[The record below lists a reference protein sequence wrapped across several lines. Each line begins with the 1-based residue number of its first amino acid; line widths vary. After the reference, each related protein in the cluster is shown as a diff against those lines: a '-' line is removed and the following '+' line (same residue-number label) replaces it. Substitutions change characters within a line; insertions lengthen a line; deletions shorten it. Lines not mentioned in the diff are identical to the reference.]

1 MAFNFLMQL
10 AVSNLIAAEGLSGS
24 VVELGNQRFRSHPDI
39 LGRCSEILG
48 ANLAPFYDNTWEF
61 FSDVGFPTYQ
71 AIDLNSELK
80 AIPMNLNKVLKT
92 EYGYEEKFSLVTNN
106 GTGEHIFNQA
116 TVFENCHNL
125 CSLNGLMLHVLPLTP
140 WLNHGFFNFNPILF
154 RDLAAANSYEV
165 SMLWIGRQNGSLYFD
180 LGSSKN
186 YQEAFFEQK
195 RPHNPTSLLED
206 AVLKLMLEDGTIRHN
221 VAIVCG
227 LKKTSDSIFTPPIQ
241 GRYVGDVRSEEIKRE
256 ISAGNQDNRQA
267 NHSYD
272 YLKDS

>member
-10 AVSNLIAAEGLSGS
+10 AVSKLVATEAIKGG
-24 VVELGNQRFRSHPDI
+24 VIELGNQRFRSNPDV
-39 LGRCSEILG
+39 LRRCSEILG
-48 ANLAPFYDNTWEF
+48 LSLASSYGNTWDF
-61 FSDVGFPTYQ
+61 FSDIGFPSYQ

-92 EYGYEEKFSLVTNN
+92 EYGFHQQFELVTNN

-125 CSLNGLMLHVLPLTP
+125 CSTNGLMLHVLPLAP

-154 RDLAAANSYEV
+154 RDLAAANNYEV
-165 SMLWIGRQNGSLYFD
+165 SMLWIGRQNGSVYFD
-180 LGSSKN
+180 LRSSEK

-206 AVLKLMLEDGTIRHN
+206 ALLNLMLEDGNIRHN

-227 LKKTSDSIFTPPIQ
+227 LKKTSDTQFVPPIQ
-241 GRYVGDVRSEEIKRE
+241 GRYVGDVRSEEIRKE
-256 ISAGNQDNRQA
+256 IGAGNKDNRQA